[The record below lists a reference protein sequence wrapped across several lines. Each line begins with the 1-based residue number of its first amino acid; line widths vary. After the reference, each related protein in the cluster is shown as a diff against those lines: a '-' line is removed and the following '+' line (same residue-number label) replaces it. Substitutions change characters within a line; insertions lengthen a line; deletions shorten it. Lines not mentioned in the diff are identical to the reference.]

1 MDPVVATVVG
11 PVAVRGTVVVAEAA
25 AVLEAEAAHWE
36 GPVAA
41 SGGRAPGAT
50 LAEEETTLGG
60 SAVIVGPG
68 RASGPIADAG
78 VPMRRVRPAGVE
90 WRDVVP
96 AVSSARNKRIAL
108 SAGNGPPSGPP
119 GLVVSSPSQP
129 IA

>member
-1 MDPVVATVVG
+1 MVPVIG
-11 PVAVRGTVVVAEAA
+11 PVAVRG
-25 AVLEAEAAHWE
+25 AVLVLGVVMVQGAEE